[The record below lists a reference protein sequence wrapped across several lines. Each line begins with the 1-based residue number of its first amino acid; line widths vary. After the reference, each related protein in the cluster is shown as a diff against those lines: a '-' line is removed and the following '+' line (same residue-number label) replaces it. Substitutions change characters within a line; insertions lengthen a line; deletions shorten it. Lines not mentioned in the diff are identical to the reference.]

1 MTCSD
6 PVHSRAAKILD
17 RLIDLLDEQWLTHL
31 IDEPIDQAL
40 EDFQCPDAAEYSQE
54 LFHRTIAGFLQHV
67 HEQTLRPVGR
77 ISTSAALD
85 EVISILEYDYRGMQA
100 SGYYG
105 ALLDAADPSQAGI
118 ELVLARLAE
127 LVKNRRRQMHVRWV
141 AARYIDPADWHTK
154 CALAAMLIR
163 QCQDWMPSELKR
175 CPADELADFIPELL
189 QLHMSTEVSA
199 ALNSF
204 ENSFEQILP
213 SI

>member
-6 PVHSRAAKILD
+6 PVHSRATRILD
-17 RLIDLLDEQWLTHL
+17 RLIDLLDEERLTHL

-40 EDFQCPDAAEYSQE
+40 EDFRFPDAAEYSQE
-54 LFHRTIAGFLQHV
+54 LFHRTFAGFLQ
-67 HEQTLRPVGR
+67 QLYGKALQPGRR

-85 EVISILEYDYRGMQA
+85 EAISILEHDYRGMQA

-105 ALLDAADPSQAGI
+105 ALLDAADPSQGGI
-118 ELVLARLAE
+118 QLVLARLAE
-127 LVKNRRRQMHVRWV
+127 LVKNRRRQIYVRWV

-163 QCQDWMPSELKR
+163 QCQGWMPLELKR
-175 CPADELADFIPELL
+175 CPAEELADFIPELL
-189 QLHMSTEVSA
+189 QLHMGTEVSA

-204 ENSFEQILP
+204 EQIFP